1 MKFKVGD
8 RVAVWWEWA
17 TEWTPG
23 TILRIPGY
31 AGQASVRLDKREY
44 DSDTDAHSF
53 DFIHMRHFTKLE
65 KYLYGELD
73 TTHQKE

>member
-1 MKFKVGD
+1 MNFKVGD
-8 RVAVWWEWA
+8 RVVVWWEYLSA
-17 TEWTPG
+17 WTPG

-31 AGQASVRLDKREY
+31 AGQSSVRLDKRVY
-44 DSDTDAHSF
+44 LSDTDAHSF

-73 TTHQKE
+73 TTQQKE

>member
-8 RVAVWWEWA
+8 RVVVWWA
-17 TEWTPG
+17 YLTEYTTG

-31 AGQASVRLDKREY
+31 AGNASVRLDKRVY
-44 DSDTDAHSF
+44 HSDTDAHSF
-53 DFIHMRHFTKLE
+53 DFEHMRHFTKLE

-73 TTHQKE
+73 TTQQNE